1 MQWALTH
8 LDDIGRA
15 TWEHAI
21 LVSVSVS
28 LAFLISFAV
37 AIWASRQPRVYP
49 PIMGITALLYTI
61 PSLALFALLIPL
73 VGLGR
78 VPAIIGLVAYSL
90 LILIRNIA
98 TGLREVP
105 ADVVEAALGM
115 GMSPWQLLLTIELP
129 LAMPVIIAGL
139 RIATVTVIGIATIA
153 AYINAGGLG
162 TLIFTGIAQ
171 DFPAKIV
178 VGAGL
183 ASAMAVGADA
193 GLSRLE
199 RRLRAR
205 RAA

>member
-1 MQWALTH
+1 
-8 LDDIGRA
+8 
-15 TWEHAI
+15 
-21 LVSVSVS
+21 
-28 LAFLISFAV
+28 
-37 AIWASRQPRVYP
+37 
-49 PIMGITALLYTI
+49 
-61 PSLALFALLIPL
+61 SLALFALLIPL

>member
-1 MQWALTH
+1 MRWALTH
-8 LDDIGRA
+8 LDDIGQA
-15 TWEHAI
+15 TWEHAV
-21 LVSVSVS
+21 LVVVSVSV
-28 LAFLISFAV
+28 AFLISFAV
-37 AIWASRQPRVYP
+37 GIWASRQPRVYP

-115 GMSPWQLLLTIELP
+115 GMSSWQLLVTIELP
-129 LAMPVIIAGL
+129 LAMPIIIAGL
-139 RIATVTVIGIATIA
+139 RIATVTVVGIATIA

-199 RRLRAR
+199 RRLRASR
-205 RAA
+205 EA

>member
-1 MQWALTH
+1 MKWAVTH

-15 TWEHAI
+15 AWEHAV
-21 LVSVSVS
+21 LVAVSVAV
-28 LAFLISFAV
+28 AFLISFV
-37 AIWASRQPRVYP
+37 AGIWISRRPRAYP
-49 PIMGITALLYTI
+49 PVMGLTALLYSI

-78 VPAIIGLVAYSL
+78 VPAIIGLVSYSL
-90 LILIRNIA
+90 LILIRNVA
-98 TGLREVP
+98 TGLREVSP
-105 ADVVEAALGM
+105 DVVEAATGM
-115 GMSPWQLLLTIELP
+115 GMSSWQVLVTIELP
-129 LAMPVIIAGL
+129 LALPVIIAGV

-162 TLIFTGIAQ
+162 TLIFSGIAQ

-199 RRLRAR
+199 RRMRAS

>member
-1 MQWALTH
+1 MRWALTH

-15 TWEHAI
+15 TWEHA
-21 LVSVSVS
+21 LLVMVSVSV
-28 LAFLISFAV
+28 AFLISFAV
-37 AIWASRQPRVYP
+37 GIWASRQPRVYP
-49 PIMGITALLYTI
+49 PIMGVTALLYTI

-78 VPAIIGLVAYSL
+78 APAIIGLVAYSL

-115 GMSPWQLLLTIELP
+115 GMNSWQLLVTVELP

>member
-1 MQWALTH
+1 MRWALTH
-8 LDDIGRA
+8 LDDIGQA
-15 TWEHAI
+15 TWEHAV
-21 LVSVSVS
+21 LVVVSVSV
-28 LAFLISFAV
+28 AFLISFAV
-37 AIWASRQPRVYP
+37 GIWASRQPRVYP

-115 GMSPWQLLLTIELP
+115 GMSSWQLLVTIELP
-129 LAMPVIIAGL
+129 LAMPIIIAGL
-139 RIATVTVIGIATIA
+139 RIATVTVVGIATIA

-183 ASAMAVGADA
+183 ASAMAVGADT

-199 RRLRAR
+199 RRLRASR
-205 RAA
+205 EA

>member
-1 MQWALTH
+1 MRWALTH
-8 LDDIGRA
+8 LDDIGWA
-15 TWEHAI
+15 TWEHAV
-21 LVSVSVS
+21 LVVVSVAV
-28 LAFLISFAV
+28 AFLISFAV
-37 AIWASRQPRVYP
+37 GIWASRQPRVYP

-98 TGLREVP
+98 IGLREVP

>member
-15 TWEHAI
+15 TWEHAV
-21 LVSVSVS
+21 LVSVSVAV
-28 LAFLISFAV
+28 AFLISFAV

-115 GMSPWQLLLTIELP
+115 GMGPWQLLLTIELP